1 MIKKIIAHIFMIATL
16 FVASSIS
23 MVMAEDEVPIEI
35 GVVKE
40 NGVRYVTSEEAVSL
54 IEKRPEMI
62 VLDVRT
68 AGEFR
73 RGHIEGA
80 INVGYLSFSFR
91 KRLKEL
97 DPDAAYLVHCKSGH
111 RSNRS
116 VSILLSKDFKDIT
129 HMDGGFDAW
138 KKADLPFISE

>member
-1 MIKKIIAHIFMIATL
+1 MIKRIIARTYMIAIL
-16 FVASSIS
+16 FGASSVS
-23 MVMAEDEVPIEI
+23 MVMAEEEVPIEI
-35 GVVKE
+35 GIVKE
-40 NGVRYVTSEEAVSL
+40 NDVRYVTSEEAASL
-54 IEKRPEMI
+54 IEKGPEMI

-68 AGEFR
+68 AKEYR

-80 INVGYLSFSFR
+80 INVSYLSFSFR

-97 DPDAAYLVHCKSGH
+97 DPDVAYLVHCKSGH

-116 VSILLSKDFKDIT
+116 VSIMLSKDFKDLT

-138 KKADLPFISE
+138 KKADLPFVSE

>member
-1 MIKKIIAHIFMIATL
+1 MIKKIIAHTFMIATL
-16 FVASSIS
+16 LGASSVS
-23 MVMAEDEVPIEI
+23 MVMAEEEAPVEI
-35 GVVKE
+35 GIVKE
-40 NGVRYVTSEEAVSL
+40 NGVRYVTSEEAASL

-62 VLDVRT
+62 VFDVRT

-80 INVGYLSFSFR
+80 INVSYLSFSFR

-116 VSILLSKDFKDIT
+116 VSIMLSKDFKDLT

-138 KKADLPFISE
+138 KKADLPVVSE